1 MLKIPC
7 LAFSLF
13 IIFSLNNQGI
23 CLASS
28 PDDTIET
35 QKISINEIA
44 WMGTNISYSDEWFEL
59 YNASKVLVN
68 LDGWRIETQD
78 NNIAIFLKGKIPAK
92 GFFLLERTNDETV
105 KGIKADL
112 IYKGGLNNNGKHL
125 KLINAQGEL
134 IDNIDCSAAWF
145 AGDNKTKR
153 TMERIDPLKNGNSS
167 ENWQTSENPAG
178 TPQAQNS
185 SGFSEK
191 KIVATEYVQSSTEPN
206 KTINNPASLSFGKKT
221 RGNKNYLGLLIAF
234 LVALFSATIILIL
247 KKALSQRTMIND

>member
-78 NNIAIFLKGKIPAK
+78 NNIAIFL
-92 GFFLLERTNDETV
+92 
-105 KGIKADL
+105 
-112 IYKGGLNNNGKHL
+112 
-125 KLINAQGEL
+125 
-134 IDNIDCSAAWF
+134 
-145 AGDNKTKR
+145 
-153 TMERIDPLKNGNSS
+153 
-167 ENWQTSENPAG
+167 
-178 TPQAQNS
+178 
-185 SGFSEK
+185 
-191 KIVATEYVQSSTEPN
+191 
-206 KTINNPASLSFGKKT
+206 
-221 RGNKNYLGLLIAF
+221 
-234 LVALFSATIILIL
+234 
-247 KKALSQRTMIND
+247 